1 LKRQIR
7 DCQDAK
13 LSLDRALKEIQLSD
27 TLNTDINEKMT
38 GVLNYKMD
46 EKKYSNLTSIQDD
59 ASKPERIAMQRKAT
73 KYTPSEKKKKMIFD
87 PEPMDFWD
95 DKDFVREE
103 PFSDFERD
111 WGDIINKESSDGDD
125 DDYLKNKSLY
135 YIYKKL

>member
-1 LKRQIR
+1 
-7 DCQDAK
+7 
-13 LSLDRALKEIQLSD
+13 
-27 TLNTDINEKMT
+27 
-38 GVLNYKMD
+38 MD

-73 KYTPSEKKKKMIFD
+73 KYTPSEKKKKIIFH
-87 PEPMDFWD
+87 PQPMDFWD